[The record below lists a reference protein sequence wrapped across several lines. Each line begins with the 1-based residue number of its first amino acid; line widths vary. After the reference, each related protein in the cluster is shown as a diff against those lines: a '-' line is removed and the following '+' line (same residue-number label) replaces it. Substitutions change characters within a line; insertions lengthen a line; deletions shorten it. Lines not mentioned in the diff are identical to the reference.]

1 MTSGLKHIDLNGNC
15 LMSKGVSELFS
26 APSTTQ
32 IRHKTL
38 GYLSIQKL
46 DLSGN
51 SIDEQGIRALCNF
64 ITKSVL
70 QELSLANN
78 FLYVEGTKAL
88 IEALIENKSLRK
100 LNLASNFMKDEGCQ
114 MLCFYLGL

>member
-1 MTSGLKHIDLNGNC
+1 M
-15 LMSKGVSELFS
+15 
-26 APSTTQ
+26 
-32 IRHKTL
+32 
-38 GYLSIQKL
+38 
-46 DLSGN
+46 
-51 SIDEQGIRALCNF
+51 
-64 ITKSVL
+64 L